1 MFGLTNSQA
10 ASTLAAVLIGYN
22 IIIGYTS
29 DGLPVRLLNEN
40 ILNGT
45 VVMILVTCTIASFA
59 TQRGA
64 RGILLDETST
74 EEPEVLEREERIL
87 IPFRNSETVEEL
99 VHLSVTVASA
109 KTTAGCWAFIS
120 STT

>member
-59 TQRGA
+59 TQRVPAAYSRMRRRQKNQKSSNG
-64 RGILLDETST
+64 
-74 EEPEVLEREERIL
+74 
-87 IPFRNSETVEEL
+87 RNES
-99 VHLSVTVASA
+99 
-109 KTTAGCWAFIS
+109 
-120 STT
+120 